1 MYVSYHLPRE
11 MKSDLRL
18 PFFIPVCAVARKPLK
33 GRRLADKVKTEA
45 EKSAVN
51 NGRETGRR
59 LLPHER
65 KEKGITMNIIR
76 AKDYQDMSR
85 KAANIISAQII
96 MKPDCVLGLATGSTP
111 VGTYRQLIEWYEKGD
126 LDFPRV
132 STVNLDEYRGL
143 AHTDPQ
149 SYYYFMQENLFDHV
163 NIDKTATHV
172 PDGTNPD
179 AADACVKHE
188 QIIKSLGGID
198 LQLLGLGNNGHIGF
212 NEPGAA
218 FEKETHLVDL
228 AESTIRANAR
238 FFTSIDEVPKQA
250 YTMGIRTIMQAK
262 KILVVVS
269 GESKADIVSRAFFG
283 PVTPEVPASILQ
295 MHPDV
300 TVVCDEAAL
309 SLSPL

>member
-1 MYVSYHLPRE
+1 

-126 LDFPRV
+126 LDFSRV

>member
-1 MYVSYHLPRE
+1 MKLIVTESYEESSRVAA
-11 MKSDLRL
+11 DLYKNVIEHKRNAL
-18 PFFIPVCAVARKPLK
+18 I
-33 GRRLADKVKTEA
+33 
-45 EKSAVN
+45 
-51 NGRETGRR
+51 
-59 LLPHER
+59 
-65 KEKGITMNIIR
+65 
-76 AKDYQDMSR
+76 
-85 KAANIISAQII
+85 
-96 MKPDCVLGLATGSTP
+96 GLATGSTP
-111 VGTYRQLIEWYEKGD
+111 IGMYECLVDDYKRGLI
-126 LDFPRV
+126 DFSEIR
-132 STVNLDEYRGL
+132 TVNLDEYEGL
-143 AHTDPQ
+143 ARDHDQ
-149 SYYYFMQENLFDHV
+149 SFGYFMDQHFFSKVNLKEENIFLV
-163 NIDKTATHV
+163 
-172 PDGTNPD
+172 DG
-179 AADACVKHE
+179 AADAAKQE
-188 QIIKSLGGID
+188 KRFNDFLKDNKID

-309 SLSPL
+309 SMSPL